1 MVTSSHSFPEGK
13 SMPVNTNKKSVRP
26 LHRCVVSYIDNA
38 ALLCA
43 RGKQVPQPDVTS
55 VVITAQ

>member
-1 MVTSSHSFPEGK
+1 
-13 SMPVNTNKKSVRP
+13 MPVNTNKKSVRP